1 MHLRKVWLSLFKL
14 FVLGFARSVFGQQ
27 ESYIS
32 SASFVTAGGI
42 SYARLACQL
51 DPCYTVRATG
61 RNKTGDSIS
70 QDLQLQI
77 VPGCFCAIPPC
88 PAAENLITLPLGQLN
103 PGTYTFSTQL
113 DDPMWGPQP
122 PFSAH
127 FNVPD
132 QNANALAASREANT
146 IRLDVTGINGCLY
159 AIERSSTLTNWTELT
174 SRVGAPFSYK
184 DPIPAQE
191 SARFYRL
198 RIAPNVMTS
207 PGPAAIP

>member
-1 MHLRKVWLSLFKL
+1 MHRSKVWVSLFKL
-14 FVLGFARSVFGQQ
+14 SLLGFAGSVFGQQ

-42 SYARLACQL
+42 TYARLTCEL

-61 RNKTGDSIS
+61 RSKTGESIS
-70 QDLQLQI
+70 QDLQVQI
-77 VPGCFCAIPPC
+77 VPGCFCAVPPC
-88 PAAENLITLPLGQLN
+88 PPATKLITLPLGQLSSA
-103 PGTYTFSTQL
+103 TYTFYTQL
-113 DDPMWGPQP
+113 DDPMWGAQS

-127 FNVPD
+127 FSVPD

-174 SRVGAPFSYK
+174 SRVGAPFTYN

-198 RIAPNVMTS
+198 RIEPTVMTS